1 MRLSEVWRLIE
12 SLGLRFVVEDV
23 QFLVHE
29 MKLNQG

>member
-12 SLGLRFVVEDV
+12 SLGLRFVAEDV

-29 MKLNQG
+29 TRLNQG